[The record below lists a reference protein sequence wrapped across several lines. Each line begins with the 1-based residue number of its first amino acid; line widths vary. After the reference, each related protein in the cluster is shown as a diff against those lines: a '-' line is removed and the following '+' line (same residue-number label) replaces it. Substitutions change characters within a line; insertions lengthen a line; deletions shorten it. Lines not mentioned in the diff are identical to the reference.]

1 MKLKKLTLLLAVCAL
16 FLVGCDRGDANNDNI
31 IGNDDGNIEHGVD
44 TPTGGSSA
52 GNGAGGNMASGNSAG
67 DNTPAA
73 GSATEGSTGGMMNE
87 AGNAVRD
94 AVDGVGDAAK
104 DLGRGAGDA
113 IDDVGRGVDDAVKKA
128 D

>member
-1 MKLKKLTLLLAVCAL
+1 MKVKKLTLLLAVCAL

-31 IGNDDGNIEHGVD
+31 IGNDDERIEHGVD
-44 TPTGGSSA
+44 SPSGGNDA
-52 GNGAGGNMASGNSAG
+52 GGAGANMSSGNSAG

-73 GSATEGSTGGMMNE
+73 GKATENGTDGVMDD

-94 AVDGVGDAAK
+94 AAKGVGDAAK
-104 DLGRGAGDA
+104 DIGRGAGDA
-113 IDDVGRGVDDAVKKA
+113 IDDVGKGVDDAVKKA